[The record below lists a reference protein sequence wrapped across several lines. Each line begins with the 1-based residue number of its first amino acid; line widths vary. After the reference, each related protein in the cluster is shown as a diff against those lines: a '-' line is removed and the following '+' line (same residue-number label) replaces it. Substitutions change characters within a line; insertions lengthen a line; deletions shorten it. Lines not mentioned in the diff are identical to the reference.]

1 MAEIIIYSI
10 AVALEFVFVPLFLKH
25 SWPQRTVRSLQMK
38 MICSAL
44 FIICAV
50 CCIHYSGN
58 NSMYMKLL
66 FVGLVLGV
74 LGDLLIHL
82 IAPVYVN
89 ILGGVSFFF
98 GHVMFIAAFSQA
110 SPDFNVFGTQTF
122 IIEAVILVCVCI
134 FAKLRKLKLGKL
146 AFPVFLYAAA
156 ISLML
161 ITATRL
167 GIHLCS
173 QPSAN
178 IPAIVIT
185 LMLGA
190 LLFVFSDSSLAIFMF
205 GGEVKSKSLKVF
217 YIVTYY
223 LAQVLLAT
231 SILFIK

>member
-10 AVALEFVFVPLFLKH
+10 AVLLEFVFVPLFLKY
-25 SWPQRTVRSLQMK
+25 SWPQRTFKSLQMK

-50 CCIHYSGN
+50 CCISYSGN

-66 FVGLVLGV
+66 LSGLIFGV
-74 LGDLLIHL
+74 LGDLLIHI
-82 IAPVYVN
+82 IAPVYIN

-98 GHVMFIAAFSQA
+98 GHVLFIIAFSQA
-110 SPDFNVFGTQTF
+110 SPDFNVFSVQTF
-122 IIEAVILVCVCI
+122 IIVAAILIPACI
-134 FAKLRKLKLGKL
+134 FAKLRKLKLSKL

-156 ISLML
+156 ITLML
-161 ITATRL
+161 VTALRL
-167 GIHLCS
+167 GIYLCS

-178 IPAIVIT
+178 APAIVIT
-185 LMLGA
+185 LIIGA
-190 LLFVFSDSSLAIFMF
+190 LCFVLSDSSLAVFMF
-205 GGEVKSKSLKVF
+205 GGDNKSKPLKIF

-231 SILFIK
+231 SLLFIK